1 MKRRLVWPMLA
12 LCVLL
17 TACGGRHF
25 DPQTVRDH
33 YADGGQ
39 LTARYTVTTH
49 GSFFT
54 EYVLDAA
61 MEGGLMTVT
70 IREPQ
75 SVAGVSAVLQNGR
88 AELQYE
94 DVSLDALLPELTGFS
109 PMDSLLGLLTDL
121 STRLPESWA
130 SEEDVLVLDYR
141 QTLSDG
147 QESLK
152 RVELEREMLS
162 LRRAELY
169 LQDDLLLALECDDF
183 CWTPAG

>member
-1 MKRRLVWPMLA
+1 MKPRLVWPMLA
-12 LCVLL
+12 LCALL
-17 TACGGRHF
+17 TACGGQRF
-25 DPQTVRDH
+25 DPQEVRDH
-33 YADGGQ
+33 YAAGGE
-39 LTARYTVTTH
+39 LAARYTVTTH
-49 GSFFT
+49 DSFFT

-75 SVAGVSAVLQNGR
+75 SVAGVSAVLQEGR

-94 DVSLDALLPELTGFS
+94 DVSLDALLPELMGFS
-109 PMDSLLGLLTDL
+109 PMDVLAGLLTDL

-130 SEEDVLVLDYR
+130 ADEEALVLDYR
-141 QTLSDG
+141 QSLSDG
-147 QESLK
+147 QETLK
-152 RVELEREMLS
+152 RVELERETLS

-169 LQDDLLLALECDDF
+169 LQDDLLLMLECDDF